1 MDTIAEL
8 NASPSLLG
16 RYTIER
22 ELGRGGMAIV
32 YLAQDTRHGRRVAIK
47 VLRRELSAA
56 VGAERFVREINL
68 TASLTHPRI
77 VAIYDSGA
85 VDEMLYYVM
94 PFVAGESLRDRLRR
108 DGQLSLDAAVQIA
121 LNIASALSY
130 AHDHGVA
137 HRDIKPEN
145 ILLADGEVTVADFGI
160 SRAVQATGED
170 RLTQTGVSLGT
181 PAYMSPEQSAGE
193 PNLDGR
199 TDIFALG
206 CVLYEM
212 LVGEPPFRGPT
223 VQATAARIALQPMPS
238 IREVRPAVPVAIESV
253 VRRAVEKVP
262 ADRFAT
268 AATFADALR
277 AAAAIAPATTV
288 VAARDGRRRKWWIAV
303 AAALLVVMG
312 GGVVMRAYS
321 ASHVDVVPSI
331 GVLAFRN
338 VGGDSTNEAFSDGM
352 SEEITTALQKTGG
365 LTVAPRASAFFF
377 KRKPISEKEIGRQL
391 GVRYVV
397 DGQVRTG
404 GRRRRTD
411 VQLID
416 VRNGGARWTGSYE
429 SDLDSKDPFA
439 VQDSIAGAIVK
450 ELRGHF
456 SAVTAPAQRSTESS
470 EAHDLYLRGHYFLER
485 RDTASV
491 AKAKGYFAQAIQ
503 RDSSYA
509 LAYAGLSVAD
519 TWLSLSPRPAQRHES
534 CEAAKGAARR
544 ALGLDSLMAE
554 ARTGLAFALL
564 MCDWNVVEAGR
575 EFDRSLALDPNS
587 DQTHLF
593 RGMYFIALGDVDH
606 AVREGREAVRLE
618 PLSRV
623 NNARLATWLFH
634 SHDYRAT
641 VDQGRRIA
649 ELDSAWPQ
657 WSPEVRRAYVQL
669 GRCDSALAMP
679 GSSVPVPSGI
689 GWVVARCGQR
699 TAALAELDTMRRA
712 VAAGN
717 AFHTQLATIYAGL
730 GDKNSALAQL
740 DSAFANHEW
749 WLILLKTEPEFEGL
763 HSDPRFARLVQRI
776 GIAR

>member
-1 MDTIAEL
+1 LDTIAEL
-8 NASPSLLG
+8 NASASLLG
-16 RYTIER
+16 RYAIER

-108 DGQLSLDAAVQIA
+108 DGQLPLDVAVQIA

-160 SRAVQATGED
+160 SRAVEATGED

-223 VQATAARIALQPMPS
+223 VQATAARVALQPMPS

-253 VRRAVEKVP
+253 VRKAVEKVP

-268 AATFADALR
+268 AGAFADALR
-277 AAAAIAPATTV
+277 AAAAEPATTV
-288 VAARDGRRRKWWIAV
+288 VATRDGSRRKWWM
-303 AAALLVVMG
+303 AAATVLLVVIG
-312 GGVVMRAYS
+312 GGVAMAAYS
-321 ASHVDVVPSI
+321 ALHGDAVPSI
-331 GVLAFRN
+331 AVLAFRS
-338 VGGDSTNEAFSDGM
+338 VAGDSTNEAFSDGM
-352 SEEITTALQKTGG
+352 SEEITTALQKTRG

-377 KRKPISEKEIGRQL
+377 KGKSISEQEIGRQL
-391 GVRYVV
+391 RVRYVV

-404 GRRRRTD
+404 GRRRRTE

-416 VRNGGARWTGSYE
+416 VRNGGARWTGNYE
-429 SDLDSKDPFA
+429 SELDSKDPFA

-450 ELRGHF
+450 ELRVHF
-456 SAVTAPAQRSTESS
+456 SAVAAPAPRSTESS
-470 EAHDLYLRGHYFLER
+470 EAHDLYLYGRYFFEKRNLP
-485 RDTASV
+485 SV
-491 AKAKGYFAQAIQ
+491 AKAKTYFEQAIQ

-509 LAYAGLSVAD
+509 LAYAGLSG
-519 TWLSLSPRPAQRHES
+519 TYGLLSLAPGARHHEY
-534 CEAAKGAARR
+534 CEAAKSAARS
-544 ALGLDSLMAE
+544 ALARDSLLAE
-554 ARTGLAFALL
+554 ARTALAFALL
-564 MCDWNVVEAGR
+564 MCDWNAVEAGR
-575 EFDRSLALDPNS
+575 EFDRSLALDPNYAP
-587 DQTHLF
+587 THLF
-593 RGMYFIALGDVDH
+593 RGLYFVALGDVDH

-618 PLSRV
+618 PLSLV
-623 NNARLATWLFH
+623 NNVRLATWLFH
-634 SHDYRAT
+634 AHDYRAT
-641 VDQGRRIA
+641 VDEGRRIA
-649 ELDSAWPQ
+649 ELDSTWGQ
-657 WSPEVRRAYVQL
+657 WQAEVRRAYVLL
-669 GRCDSALAMP
+669 GRCDSAVAIVD
-679 GSSVPVPSGI
+679 SVTATPSGT
-689 GWVVARCGQR
+689 GWVLARCGGQA
-699 TAALAELDTMRRA
+699 AALTELDKMRRE

-740 DSAFANHEW
+740 DSAVANHEW
-749 WLILLKTEPEFEGL
+749 WLIMLKTEPEFEGL
-763 HSDPRFARLVQRI
+763 HSDPRFARLVERV